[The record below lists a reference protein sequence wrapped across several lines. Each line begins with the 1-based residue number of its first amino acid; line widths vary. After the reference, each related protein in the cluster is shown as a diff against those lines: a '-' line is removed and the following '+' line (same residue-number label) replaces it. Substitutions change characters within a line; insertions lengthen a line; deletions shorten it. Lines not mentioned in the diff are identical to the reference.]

1 MLQPVVR
8 SYLFVPA
15 SRIDRLEKALA
26 AGAHA
31 VIVDLEDAVAL
42 SDKES
47 ARAALAAVKLMPG
60 SPVYVRV
67 NGPDERWFEE
77 DLRVCASLGVQGVL
91 LPKAETAE
99 QVART
104 RSVVHAPVLPLIETA
119 RGFANMNQLAAA
131 DGVLRL
137 MFGFIDFQ
145 LDLGITG
152 EREELLY
159 YRSQMVLASR
169 LAAIQAPVDGVTTDF
184 NNPER
189 VRDDTLYVK
198 RLGFGGKLC
207 IHPKQV
213 APVNGCFEP
222 TADEVAWAKRVV
234 EAANAANGAAV
245 ALDGKMVDKPVILK
259 AEDILRE
266 AQR

>member
-1 MLQPVVR
+1 MNHAIAR

-42 SDKES
+42 ADKES
-47 ARAALAAVKLMPG
+47 ARAALAAVKIAPG

-77 DLRVCASLGVQGVL
+77 DLRVCATLGLQGVL
-91 LPKAETAE
+91 LPKAETAA
-99 QVART
+99 QVAHA
-104 RSVVHAPVLPLIETA
+104 RSVVNAPVLPLIETA
-119 RGFANMNQLAAA
+119 RGFANMNALAGA

-169 LAAIQAPVDGVTTDF
+169 LAGIQSPVDGVTTDF
-184 NNPER
+184 NSPEC

-213 APVNGCFEP
+213 APVNGCFQP
-222 TADEVAWAKRVV
+222 TEDEIKWAKRVL
-234 EAANAANGAAV
+234 EAARAANGAAV

-259 AEDILRE
+259 AEEIVRE
-266 AQR
+266 AAR